1 MKLRS
6 KGGDDAS
13 VRLEIV
19 RAGSSNAGGQPYS
32 FYEPH
37 SEAGSEPTPTQARGG
52 GGGAAAVGA
61 PEKKLTLFA
70 FRLAMLEKSA
80 SGIGT
85 LAFVWATVV
94 LLGGFAITLERK
106 DFVFVTVII
115 VTESAR
121 VFGRSHEL
129 EWQHQST
136 WAMAAATSERSSLRA
151 IRSSSRFFLRTL
163 KAVLHPLYALQIEHA
178 EACREH
184 DRNSPTNDQGNAVRV
199 VDRSRS
205 WQLPDVPLLPY
216 AGWVFVA
223 KNTSRLLSWLQIAS
237 SATCIALSITRLVQH
252 DYGEV
257 ASESRNRNKA
267 LILFYSLALAEA
279 MIFLMEKTY
288 WWWIISYCSLFKVVS
303 CECFP
308 GGSGGVDVAV
318 TRFFYD
324 TYSKCIAGSVFD
336 GLKMD
341 LVCFATELLASNLR
355 DEQLIGARVL
365 RSFTGSDDF
374 GFDTLR
380 KIGTSNAVVERLVE
394 MLSWK
399 NPLSEEEELRRC
411 AAEILTKLAGKR
423 QNVLRVG
430 TVPSAMVAISL
441 LLGKQA
447 NTTGD
452 YATYDFPAFNL
463 LGLSLLKKLAADH
476 ENCWKIGNTRGLL
489 PKIIDLT
496 KASRTLLANELAP
509 ESQIKTV
516 KRALEVVK
524 MLAGTTGNPGKML
537 RQELSEIVF
546 TVSNMREI
554 IRYGERHRV
563 LQTLAIEILKSL
575 AIDGDAK
582 EQIGRTGQVTSL
594 LLAIFLKPS
603 VTSEEKS
610 LRNQA
615 GDTLSILAL
624 ENKNNCNRIADEP
637 EVLSRLM
644 EALDGGGEIQV
655 NASRI
660 LRNLCAYGGAG
671 TGFRQH
677 LQPLTAALPTVL
689 KAIMATEGRLLEAS
703 LGLTTQICKLT
714 TTPDEFTDA
723 LKRAGFE
730 EAKLPEKLAAILREF
745 ASPDIRVPRMRR
757 FAINQAIWMMKS
769 NRNNIDQF
777 KKLGMERLLES
788 VAETTSELECF
799 HIFSGSVGFSRQSK
813 TTLSSRVQKALKL
826 MRSVA
831 IEV

>member
-19 RAGSSNAGGQPYS
+19 RAGSSISGGQTHS
-32 FYEPH
+32 FFEPH
-37 SEAGSEPTPTQARGG
+37 SEVGSETTPTQPRGG
-52 GGGAAAVGA
+52 GGTAAVAA

-70 FRLAMLEKSA
+70 FRVAMLEKSA
-80 SGIGT
+80 TGIGT

-94 LLGGFAITLERK
+94 ILGGFAITLERK

-121 VFGRSHEL
+121 VYSRSHEL

-136 WAMAAATSERSSLRA
+136 WAMAAAVGERYSLRA
-151 IRSSSRFFLRTL
+151 VRSSSRFFLRTL
-163 KAVLHPLYALQIEHA
+163 KAALHPLSVLQIEHA
-178 EACREH
+178 EAGREH
-184 DRNSPTNDQGNAVRV
+184 DRNSTTNDQGNAVRV
-199 VDRSRS
+199 ADRSRS
-205 WQLPDVPLLPY
+205 WQLPNVPLLPY

-223 KNTSRLLSWLQIAS
+223 KNTSRLLLWLQIAS
-237 SATCIALSITRLVQH
+237 SAACVALSITRLVQH
-252 DYGEV
+252 DFGEGG
-257 ASESRNRNKA
+257 SEHRNRKGA

-279 MIFLMEKTY
+279 MIFLMEKAY
-288 WWWIISYCSLFKVVS
+288 WWWQISYRYLFQVVS
-303 CECFP
+303 RECFP
-308 GGSGGVDVAV
+308 GSSGGVDVAV

-324 TYSKCIAGSVFD
+324 TYSKCVAGSVFD

-341 LVCFATELLASNLR
+341 LVSFATELLASNLR

-365 RSFTGSDDF
+365 RSFAGSDDF

-380 KIGTSNAVVERLVE
+380 KIGTSTAVVERLVE

-399 NPLSEEEELRRC
+399 NAHPKEEEELRRC

-430 TVPSAMVAISL
+430 AVPSAMAAISS
-441 LLGKQA
+441 LLGKPA
-447 NTTGD
+447 DTAGD
-452 YATYDFPAFNL
+452 YGAYDFSAFNL
-463 LGLSLLKKLAADH
+463 LGLSLLKRLAADH
-476 ENCWKIGNTRGLL
+476 DNCWKISNSRGLL

-496 KASRTLLANELAP
+496 GASRTLLTNELAP

-524 MLAGTTGNPGKML
+524 MLAGTTGNPGIML
-537 RQELSEIVF
+537 RQQLSEIVF
-546 TVSNMREI
+546 TVSNVREI
-554 IRYGERHRV
+554 IRYGERHRE
-563 LQTLAIEILKSL
+563 LQTLAVEILKSL
-575 AIDGDAK
+575 AMDGDAK
-582 EQIGRTGQVTSL
+582 DQIGRTGQVTSL
-594 LLAIFLKPS
+594 LLAIFLNPS
-603 VTSEEKS
+603 VTNEEKP

-615 GDTLSILAL
+615 GETLSILAL

-644 EALDGGGEIQV
+644 EALDGGDEIQL

-660 LRNLCAYGGAG
+660 LRNLCAYGGAR
-671 TGFRQH
+671 TGPRQH
-677 LQPLTAALPTVL
+677 LQPITAALPTVL
-689 KAIMATEGRLLEAS
+689 KAIMATEGKLLEAS

-714 TTPDEFTDA
+714 TTPGEFSDA
-723 LKRAGFE
+723 LSRAGVE
-730 EAKLPEKLAAILREF
+730 EAELAEKLAAILRKY
-745 ASPDIRVPRMRR
+745 ASPEITVPRMRR
-757 FAINQAIWMMKS
+757 FVINQAIWMMKS
-769 NRNNIDQF
+769 NRSSIDQF
-777 KKLGMERLLES
+777 KKVGMERLLES

-813 TTLSSRVQKALKL
+813 SLLSRVEKALKL
-826 MRSVA
+826 MRS
-831 IEV
+831 IGS

>member
-19 RAGSSNAGGQPYS
+19 SAGSSNAVGQSYS

-37 SEAGSEPTPTQARGG
+37 SEVGSETTPTQPRGRG
-52 GGGAAAVGA
+52 GGGAAVAA

-70 FRLAMLEKSA
+70 FRLSMLEKSA
-80 SGIGT
+80 TGIGT

-121 VFGRSHEL
+121 VYSRSHEL

-136 WAMAAATSERSSLRA
+136 WAMAAAAGERSSLRS

-163 KAVLHPLYALQIEHA
+163 EAALHPLSVLQIEHA
-178 EACREH
+178 EAGREQ

-199 VDRSRS
+199 ADRRRS
-205 WQLPDVPLLPY
+205 WHLPDVPLLPY

-223 KNTSRLLSWLQIAS
+223 KNTSRLLLWLQLAS
-237 SATCIALSITRLVQH
+237 SAACIGLSITRLVQH
-252 DYGEV
+252 DYGESG
-257 ASESRNRNKA
+257 SERTNRKSG

-279 MIFLMEKTY
+279 MIFLMEKAY
-288 WWWIISYCSLFKVVS
+288 WWWQISCRYLFEVVS
-303 CECFP
+303 RECFP
-308 GGSGGVDVAV
+308 GSSGGVDVAV

-324 TYSKCIAGSVFD
+324 TYSKCIDGSVFD

-341 LVCFATELLASNLR
+341 LVSFATELLASNLR

-365 RSFTGSDDF
+365 RSFAGSDDF

-394 MLSWK
+394 MVSWK
-399 NPLSEEEELRRC
+399 NQEEEELRRC

-430 TVPSAMVAISL
+430 AVPSAMAAISS
-441 LLGKQA
+441 LLGKPA
-447 NTTGD
+447 DTAGD
-452 YATYDFPAFNL
+452 YGTYDFSAFNL

-476 ENCWKIGNTRGLL
+476 DNCWKIGNSRGLL

-496 KASRTLLANELAP
+496 GASRTLLANELAP

-524 MLAGTTGNPGKML
+524 MLAGTTGSPGIML
-537 RQELSEIVF
+537 RKELSEIVF
-546 TVSNMREI
+546 TVSNVRDI
-554 IRYGERHRV
+554 ILHGERHRE

-575 AIDGDAK
+575 AMDGDAK
-582 EQIGRTGQVTSL
+582 EQIGRTGQTTSL
-594 LLAIFLKPS
+594 LLAIFLNPS
-603 VTSEEKS
+603 VTNEEAS

-615 GDTLSILAL
+615 GETLSILAL
-624 ENKNNCNRIADEP
+624 ENKNNCNRIAGEP
-637 EVLSRLM
+637 EVLTRLVQT
-644 EALDGGGEIQV
+644 LDGGGDIQL

-671 TGFRQH
+671 TGFR
-677 LQPLTAALPTVL
+677 LQQLTAALPTVL
-689 KAIMATEGRLLEAS
+689 KAIMATEGKLLEAS

-714 TTPDEFTDA
+714 TTPDEFSDA
-723 LKRAGFE
+723 LRRAGVE
-730 EAKLPEKLAAILREF
+730 EAKLAEKLAAILRKY
-745 ASPDIRVPRMRR
+745 ASPEITVPRMRR
-757 FAINQAIWMMKS
+757 FVINQAIWMMKS
-769 NRNNIDQF
+769 NRSSIDQF
-777 KKLGMERLLES
+777 KKLGMESLLKS

-813 TTLSSRVQKALKL
+813 SLLSRVEKALKL
-826 MRSVA
+826 MRPVA
-831 IEV
+831 ES